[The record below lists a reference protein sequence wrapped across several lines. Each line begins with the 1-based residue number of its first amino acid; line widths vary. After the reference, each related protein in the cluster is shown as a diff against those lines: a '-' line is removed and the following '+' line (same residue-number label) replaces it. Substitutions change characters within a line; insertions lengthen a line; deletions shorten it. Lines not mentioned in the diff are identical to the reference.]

1 MQLDP
6 AQRGSCSERLW
17 SVEGLTTY
25 QLLLLAILVLW
36 PVAITA
42 LLFLMAKLET
52 YVNRSEAETPEEAGL
67 EPVQGTTPE
76 REVRIVFGDQVV
88 GGSE

>member
-1 MQLDP
+1 M
-6 AQRGSCSERLW
+6 G
-17 SVEGLTTY
+17 GLTSY
-25 QLLLLAILVLW
+25 QLLLIAIFILW

-52 YVNRSEAETPEEAGL
+52 YVNRTEAETPEEAGL
-67 EPVQGTTPE
+67 EPVSGKPPDK
-76 REVRIVFGDQVV
+76 EVRIVFGDHVV

>member
-1 MQLDP
+1 M
-6 AQRGSCSERLW
+6 G
-17 SVEGLTTY
+17 GLTSY
-25 QLLLLAILVLW
+25 QLLLIAIFFLW
-36 PVAITA
+36 PLAITA

-52 YVNRSEAETPEEAGL
+52 YVSRSEAENPQEAGL
-67 EPVQGTTPE
+67 EPVSGTPPD

>member
-1 MQLDP
+1 M
-6 AQRGSCSERLW
+6 GE
-17 SVEGLTTY
+17 LTTY
-25 QLLLLAILVLW
+25 QLVLLAIFVLW

-52 YVNRSEAETPEEAGL
+52 YVNRSAAETPEEAGL
-67 EPVQGTTPE
+67 EPVRGTTPD

-88 GGSE
+88 GGSD